1 MKITKFR
8 EVLTGEQIEQHQEV
22 VKQIND
28 ANSRITSAVEDA
40 NSSITTAVENVES
53 GVQTVSSEVKNVSS
67 NIQDTNQKLDKLTE
81 DVIETIKGSEARS
94 DKTKIYN
101 QKVEEDIIILE
112 SPDEDFSI
120 PDDTCDD
127 IFIPTLKTPESK
139 QFFVLTEDTPETRC
153 YQRKLNFDTD
163 QPYAIRMDQYSGDA
177 LGYFHAYG
185 HSKNNSSDI
194 SIINDTYFKIKIR
207 TSEKE
212 DFLTVDDGFTA
223 TIDDVE
229 KEDLVT
235 IKRDHTISGY
245 TLTYSVE
252 GKMNA

>member
-22 VKQIND
+22 VKRIND
-28 ANSRITSAVEDA
+28 ANSNITS
-40 NSSITTAVENVES
+40 AVENVES

-67 NIQDTNQKLDKLTE
+67 NIQDTNQKLE

-101 QKVEEDIIILE
+101 QKIEEDIIILE
-112 SPDEDFSI
+112 SSDEDFDI
-120 PDDTCDD
+120 ADDTCDD
-127 IFIPTLKTPESK
+127 LFNPTQKLPEIK
-139 QFFVLTEDTPETRC
+139 QFFLLEEETPETRC
-153 YQRKLNFDTD
+153 YQRKHNFDTD
-163 QPYAIRMDQYSGDA
+163 QSFALRLDQYSGDS

-185 HSKNNSSDI
+185 HSQNNSSDV
-194 SIINDTYFKIKIR
+194 SLINDTLFKLKLRIDND
-207 TSEKE
+207 E
-212 DFLTVDDGFTA
+212 DFLTVDDGFTLYLND
-223 TIDDVE
+223 IE
-229 KEDLVT
+229 KENKVR

-245 TLTYSVE
+245 MLTYVVE

>member
-8 EVLTGEQIEQHQEV
+8 EVLTGEEIEQHQEV
-22 VKQIND
+22 VKEIND
-28 ANSRITSAVEDA
+28 ANSRITSAVNDA
-40 NSSITTAVENVES
+40 NTNITSAVESVET
-53 GVQTVSSEVKNVSS
+53 GVQDVSSKIESVSL
-67 NIQDTNQKLDKLTE
+67 NIQDTNQKIDILTD
-81 DVIETIKGSEARS
+81 DVIDTIKGVTARA

-101 QKVEEDIIILE
+101 QKIEEDIIILE
-112 SPDEDFSI
+112 SSDEDFDI
-120 PDDTCDD
+120 LDDTCDD

-139 QFFVLTEDTPETRC
+139 QFFLLEEYVPDTRC

-163 QPYAIRMDQYSGDA
+163 QPYAIRLDQYSGDS

-185 HSKNNSSDI
+185 HAKNNSSDI
-194 SIINDTYFKIKIR
+194 SIINDTYFKLKIR
-207 TSEKE
+207 TDEDQ
-212 DFLTVDDGFTA
+212 DFLTIDDGY
-223 TIDDVE
+223 TIELDDIE
-229 KEDLVT
+229 KDEKVS